1 MIKGHGLQGAA
12 LGAMD
17 LTIGMLGTIIGLAA
31 ATSSTEITFM
41 GLVIVGI
48 AHSLSTA
55 AGMHV
60 SEEAENIHTHK
71 EVMESTFLTF
81 LAGICVVIL
90 LAIPLTLLEMPISL
104 YASTM
109 VAIGIFIS
117 LGIVGNIAQKK
128 KGPWLIIEYTAIGLG
143 VAAVSYLIGLL
154 L

>member
-1 MIKGHGLQGAA
+1 MQKRHGVQGAA

-17 LTIGMLGTIIGLAA
+17 LTIGMLGTIVGLAV
-31 ATSSTEITFM
+31 ATGSKEITFM
-41 GLVIVGI
+41 GLIVVGV

-60 SEEAENIHTHK
+60 SEEAEAIHTHK
-71 EVMESTFLTF
+71 EVWESTVFTF

-104 YASTM
+104 YVSII

-117 LGIVGNIAQKK
+117 LGIIGNVAQKRS
-128 KGPWLIIEYTAIGLG
+128 GLWLPIEYTAIGLG
-143 VAAVSYLIGLL
+143 VAVVSYLIGLVL
-154 L
+154 